1 MKDCREPE
9 ILCGARKVSNEH
21 LPGIQ
26 AMLPEIW
33 IDLTWREELG
43 FSVGLKI
50 RLPTGGFPAPQKGCL
65 ALGHFV
71 ASRFNRAI
79 EVVASLRL
87 H

>member
-43 FSVGLKI
+43 FSVG
-50 RLPTGGFPAPQKGCL
+50 
-65 ALGHFV
+65 
-71 ASRFNRAI
+71 
-79 EVVASLRL
+79 
-87 H
+87 